1 VPGASEWIAQQK
13 GGSAGQP
20 TVIYGDTTG
29 AEASSYAATT
39 PQKPHWLSSAFS
51 AIQK

>member
-13 GGSAGQP
+13 GGNADQP

-29 AEASSYAATT
+29 VGASSYAATT
-39 PQKPHWLSSAFS
+39 AQKPHWLSSAFS
-51 AIQK
+51 AIEK